1 MNGFIRT
8 VENTHESSRASV
20 VTFGVLA
27 SVSVVLYA
35 VLLFWSPS
43 VPLAVSF
50 ATFVCFVVCVSIW
63 ICCAKVRPVSHSQF
77 VVAMPF
83 HSSVR
88 PRLGYRVSRF
98 FMILSVVLFCA
109 GNCVLCLFELHEP
122 LCTIVFCAFAAVA
135 IVSYASTVIHEKSAG

>member
-63 ICCAKVRPVSHSQF
+63 ITCSKTRPVSESQF
-77 VVAMPF
+77 VLAMPVRA
-83 HSSVR
+83 SVR

-98 FMILSVVLFCA
+98 FMVVSVVLFCA

-122 LCTIVFCAFAAVA
+122 LCTVVFCASAAVA
-135 IVSYASTVIHEKSAG
+135 IVTYVTTLVHEKSAG